1 MKRYYFFLMM
11 WMAGILFSTLQAQE
25 LLVYSVTGTA
35 KVVKGKSSSV
45 ILPRQ
50 KLTKETI
57 VNLGTG
63 ARLILI
69 DQEAKKQYTLSAT
82 GTYSIDKLIAKSQKS
97 IKDLS
102 DMYLSYLM
110 KQINGKGVL
119 TSKTAIDDTFASIER
134 KANDSIMADSISSS
148 LDTLRYTII
157 SDDIIR

>member
-1 MKRYYFFLMM
+1 MKRYYFLFVM
-11 WMAGILFSTLQAQE
+11 WMAGTLFFTLHAQD

-35 KVVKGKSSSV
+35 KVVKGKSSSA

-50 KLTKETI
+50 KLKKETI

-82 GTYSIDKLIAKSQKS
+82 GTYSIEKLIAKSQKS

-134 KANDSIMADSISSS
+134 NASDSIIADSVSSN
-148 LDTLRYTII
+148 TII
-157 SDDIIR
+157 SNDITQ